1 MRKTLACTMY
11 SVLAKCESAH
21 VDKFVDSYLIS
32 SFVSIIIMKATAKAG
47 NLRISPKKVRLVANL
62 IKGLDV
68 SDARIRID
76 NTIKKS
82 SPYITKILNSAVANA
97 ESNFGLDKDN
107 LYVYD
112 IQVGEGMKLKRW
124 MPRAYGR
131 ATMILK
137 RSSNVLITLEERVEG
152 KNRKTK
158 EQLAKEKNEREEARK
173 KEEKEIE
180 KGKKEEEKEEKI
192 KEEFKK
198 EFKEEKDIKKDS
210 QKGGWMKKIFRRK
223 SV

>member
-1 MRKTLACTMY
+1 
-11 SVLAKCESAH
+11 
-21 VDKFVDSYLIS
+21 
-32 SFVSIIIMKATAKAG
+32 MKATAKIS
-47 NLRISPKKVRLVANL
+47 NLRISPRKVRLVASL
-62 IKGLDV
+62 IKGLDI
-68 SDARIRID
+68 SDAQICID

-82 SPYITKILNSAVANA
+82 SLYIIKLLNSAVANA

-107 LYVYD
+107 LYIYD

-124 MPRAYGR
+124 MPRAFGR

-158 EQLAKEKNEREEARK
+158 EQLAKENKEREEARK

-180 KGKKEEEKEEKI
+180 KGKKEGK

-210 QKGGWMKKIFRRK
+210 QKSGWMKKIFRRK
-223 SV
+223 SG